1 MRGDRDRRRTID
13 GRDGPRGLHGPR
25 GGAPVGVGLAL
36 IALAW
41 IFGSGLVHAMPARV
55 NATQESPEP
64 PRPLPD
70 SPPPRAPVP
79 ATVLLAEDFEV
90 GELEDPRQT
99 VIFDNWPRYLIA
111 EWSQFFGPGYP
122 KSMSTGLARGG
133 APDPGSTANSGRYLR
148 LLLRGGD
155 ALIEGPELT
164 LEPHSL
170 VRITVDLRWRGLGSG
185 RVHIGVRT
193 GSEARRSL
201 LTLSGE
207 DRDWSRSTRSIEIPA
222 DSSRARVELWVEGDP
237 LEFDGEL
244 GFDNLR
250 IEVLPRV
257 LLSWHGSL
265 RRIQPQDDRPINVK
279 SVGFPEGEYHLDFIV
294 ENPEGEEIFRE
305 SMPRFVTDALPLD
318 FDPRL
323 RWFQHS
329 VGRGLYTVRLVLRSE
344 TGWELRDSREFALAG
359 KPPFEP
365 LGGSERWGLIL
376 SATERPPWL
385 PIFERERFVH
395 ALPERSGDGP
405 VELASLPDWFREQG
419 EFRRGLLI
427 DASAGWE
434 AADVPRFEP
443 LFGHVHEWYWSGDA
457 TAGTA
462 FHDALLGAASYL
474 RVGLRAESGGRTVP
488 VGTLLYPVPA
498 DELADPS
505 RLAAL
510 DFGGREW
517 CAELDPRQFSGER
530 QERALA
536 TALYLLAAGAPRT
549 VFLSAP
555 GPFLFSRAGKGGWVP
570 TRTYLAWEFTTAF
583 LSGAEFVRLE
593 EWDPRGVCAIFE
605 RDGEEF
611 LMVVS
616 SGEDHTLRLAAGSG
630 RAFDSIG
637 AERRLEAVNGIDVEI
652 PVTSE
657 PLLIQ
662 GLDLARVRTLRSL
675 EASGGK
681 ISRGGV
687 RETILVRFKNH
698 FARPVHA
705 RLSLTPPD
713 EWTPIPSGAVQAVAA
728 GADGEWTLEVEVP
741 LWYGIED
748 DAEFDGTL
756 DLDFGDGRT
765 ESLPVEVPIPF
776 ESSLIAIEPVRIAA
790 DGAEVRVRN
799 ISQRT
804 LDLVIYLAV
813 QAAPQDREAFEER
826 KHDGQRLAPGD
837 ERIYTFD
844 YRERPEA
851 RRLLVGVVIET
862 LRSHVNR
869 SFDVPGR

>member
-1 MRGDRDRRRTID
+1 MDRRSTID
-13 GRDGPRGLHGPR
+13 RHDGRRGLFAR
-25 GGAPVGVGLAL
+25 
-36 IALAW
+36 
-41 IFGSGLVHAMPARV
+41 PAREWGRV
-55 NATQESPEP
+55 RRMLVAFLVSSMGGFATVPVVARETQEAPEP
-64 PRPLPD
+64 ARAATDAAP
-70 SPPPRAPVP
+70 SPASVPVP

-99 VIFDNWPRYLIA
+99 VIFDNWPRFLIA
-111 EWSQFFGPGYP
+111 DWSQFFGPGYP

-133 APDPGSTANSGRYLR
+133 APAPDATTPQGRYLR

-170 VRITVDLRWRGLGSG
+170 VRIAVDLRWRGLGSG

-207 DRDWSRSTRSIEIPA
+207 DRDWSRYTRSIEIPA

-344 TGWELRDSREFALAG
+344 AGWELRDSREFALAG
-359 KPPFEP
+359 KPPFEAM
-365 LGGSERWGLIL
+365 GSERWGLIL
-376 SATERPPWL
+376 ASQERPPWMS
-385 PIFERERFVH
+385 IFERERVVH
-395 ALPERSGDGP
+395 ALPARSGDTP
-405 VELASLPDWFREQG
+405 IELSALPEWFREQG
-419 EFRRGLLI
+419 EFRRGLL
-427 DASAGWE
+427 ARGEAGWS
-434 AADVPRFEP
+434 AADVPRFER

-457 TAGTA
+457 TAGA
-462 FHDALLGAASYL
+462 EFHDALLAAASYL
-474 RVGLRAESGGRTVP
+474 RVGLRSEPGVRTVP

-498 DELADPS
+498 DELADPG

-510 DFGGREW
+510 DFGERDW
-517 CAELDPRQFSGER
+517 SAELVPQQFTGER

-536 TALYLLAAGAPRT
+536 TALYLLATCNPRT
-549 VFLSAP
+549 VYLSEP
-555 GPFLFSRAGKGGWVP
+555 GPFLFSRAGRGGWIP
-570 TRTYLAWEFTTAF
+570 TRTYLAWEFATAF

-593 EWDPRGVCAIFE
+593 NWDPRGVCAIFE

-616 SGEDHTLRLAAGSG
+616 RGEDHLLRLAAGSG
-630 RAFDSIG
+630 RAYDSVG
-637 AERRLEAVNGIDVEI
+637 AERSLEAANGIDVEI
-652 PVTSE
+652 PVTNE
-657 PLLIQ
+657 PLLIR
-662 GLDLARVRTLRSL
+662 GLDLARVRTLRSIA
-675 EASGGK
+675 ASGGK

-687 RETILVRFKNH
+687 RETIQVRFKNH

-705 RLSLTPPD
+705 RLSLAPPD
-713 EWTPIPSGAVQAVAA
+713 EWTPIPAGSVQTVAA

-756 DLDFGDGRT
+756 SLDFGDGRT

-776 ESSLIAIEPVRIAA
+776 ESSLIAIEPVRLAA

-799 ISQRT
+799 VSQRT
-804 LDLVIYLAV
+804 LDLVVYLAV
-813 QAAPQDREAFEER
+813 QAAPDDRDGFEER

-844 YRERPEA
+844 YRAWPKA

-869 SFDVPGR
+869 SFDVPAQSSP